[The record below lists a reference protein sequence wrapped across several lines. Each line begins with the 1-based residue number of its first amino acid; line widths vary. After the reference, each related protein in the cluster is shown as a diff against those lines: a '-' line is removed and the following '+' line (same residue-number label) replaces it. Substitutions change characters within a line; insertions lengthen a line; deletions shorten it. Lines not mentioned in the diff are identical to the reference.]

1 MSAAPVKILVIDG
14 EAAIRRLLR
23 MGFSTQ
29 GYEIID
35 APNGRVAI
43 ELLAQKPDLITLDLD
58 LPDMP
63 GFELLK
69 VIRMRAETIPIVV
82 LSGRDDGTSKV
93 QAFDLGADD
102 YVSKP
107 FGMDE
112 FFARVRVA
120 LRHQMPLHGERSIFR
135 VNDLSVDLVRR
146 IVKVGQRDVNLSPK
160 EYDLLRVLVQ
170 HAGQALTR
178 EFLLGKLWSFTD
190 VQYLRVYV
198 RHLRQKIEVDPERPQ
213 YVLTEAGVGYRLR
226 APAPIARETQ
236 NHT

>member
-43 ELLAQKPDLITLDLD
+43 ELLAQKPDLITLDLN
-58 LPDMP
+58 LPDIP

-82 LSGRDDGTSKV
+82 LSGRDDGASKV

-102 YVSKP
+102 YVTKP

-120 LRHQMPLHGERSIFR
+120 LRHQLHVHGERSIFR

-170 HAGQALTR
+170 HAGQVLTR
-178 EFLLGKLWSFTD
+178 EFLLGKLWSSFTD
-190 VQYLRVYV
+190 AQYLRVYV
-198 RHLRQKIEVDPERPQ
+198 RHLRQKIK
-213 YVLTEAGVGYRLR
+213 LTQSGPSTFLR
-226 APAPIARETQ
+226 KQGSAIGSALR
-236 NHT
+236 HR

>member
-1 MSAAPVKILVIDG
+1 MGQNIGRRRMSAARVKILVIDG
-14 EAAIRRLLR
+14 EAPIRRLLR

-120 LRHQMPLHGERSIFR
+120 LRHQLHVHGERSIFR
-135 VNDLSVDLVRR
+135 VNDLGRSC
-146 IVKVGQRDVNLSPK
+146 PA
-160 EYDLLRVLVQ
+160 
-170 HAGQALTR
+170 H
-178 EFLLGKLWSFTD
+178 
-190 VQYLRVYV
+190 
-198 RHLRQKIEVDPERPQ
+198 RQ
-213 YVLTEAGVGYRLR
+213 GR
-226 APAPIARETQ
+226 AEGR
-236 NHT
+236 